1 MFYMISLNYLY
12 VKRGRINPLVAAA
25 LSVRPHKKLFTKGL
39 FMKTALLALML
50 ASLPFIAQAE
60 EIRSADT
67 QVNVGRVVDLVRLTD
82 KSDIQVSVAVV
93 DLGGSTDVSPT
104 QAVYLTIYKKGEM
117 FSTDA
122 SFHLG
127 DVIAFAGAKRVSG
140 GIYEVKLAGWNGE
153 EGFEEKTYV
162 IDARKAIVELKNVQC
177 GDEFD
182 CDASENFSSKISMI
196 RK

>member
-1 MFYMISLNYLY
+1 
-12 VKRGRINPLVAAA
+12 
-25 LSVRPHKKLFTKGL
+25 
-39 FMKTALLALML
+39 MKTALLALML
-50 ASLPFIAQAE
+50 ASLPFTAQAE

-67 QVNVGRVVDLVRLTD
+67 HVNVGRVVDLVRLTD
-82 KSDIQVSVAVV
+82 KSDVQVSVVVV

-127 DVIAFAGAKRVSG
+127 DAIAFEGAKRVRG
-140 GIYEVKLAGWNGE
+140 GIYEVKLTGWNGE
-153 EGFEEKTYV
+153 ESFDERTYV
-162 IDARKAIVELKNVQC
+162 IDARKAIVELKNVNC
-177 GDEFD
+177 GDDFD
-182 CDASENFSSKISMI
+182 CSASENFSSTISMV